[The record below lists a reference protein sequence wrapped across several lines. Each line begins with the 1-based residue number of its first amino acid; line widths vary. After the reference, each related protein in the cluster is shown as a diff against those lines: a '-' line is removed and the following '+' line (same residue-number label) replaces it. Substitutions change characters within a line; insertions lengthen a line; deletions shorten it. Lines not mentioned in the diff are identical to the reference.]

1 MPTVETASCRTAS
14 KNPNSQVV
22 YSFKVMYD
30 EEGVPA
36 VGASNTVAI
45 DYDDCAEGDLA
56 AQYKFNNGDDAI
68 DKHLVGAGNCTDDL
82 EEYLNNE
89 QFLIAGQ
96 DPTKYLTPDPAK
108 WSDLVVGEGIRFQ
121 PPPISQ
127 AEADGN
133 FRDLIN
139 GGCKEADGTTE
150 RPCIILRI
158 CDSCPDESHRSIYY
172 KRKTPLPSEQEV
184 YFLDM
189 FMNNWSSE
197 SNVMIDDEN
206 PDGDFMLFSSYE
218 DALNEDNAWEYC
230 NYDADRI
237 GFPREC
243 GPYGRKWN
251 QWNSYVKHG
260 GHAHQHGFYVEKA

>member
-1 MPTVETASCRTAS
+1 MTVHQESKLTALFGLGL
-14 KNPNSQVV
+14 PLLIVLV
-22 YSFKVMYD
+22 YQM
-30 EEGVPA
+30 
-36 VGASNTVAI
+36 SNI
-45 DYDDCAEGDLA
+45 CYNHLF
-56 AQYKFNNGDDAI
+56 YIFDA
-68 DKHLVGAGNCTDDL
+68 HL
-82 EEYLNNE
+82 
-89 QFLIAGQ
+89 
-96 DPTKYLTPDPAK
+96 
-108 WSDLVVGEGIRFQ
+108 
-121 PPPISQ
+121 
-127 AEADGN
+127 
-133 FRDLIN
+133 
-139 GGCKEADGTTE
+139 
-150 RPCIILRI
+150 
-158 CDSCPDESHRSIYY
+158 PDESHRSIYY
-172 KRKTPLPSEQEV
+172 KRKTPLPSEQEL
-184 YFLDM
+184 YLLDM